1 MQTLVPPEWIG
12 CKKQVHHHHHKTQS
26 TRNSSLDWCKS
37 GAIDQEIDTR
47 GYWPVPSVLSQWLDK
62 PVHSAMSQTYANI
75 LKSNSPLP
83 QCQPHP
89 MQPKIDPQAN
99 GMQQSLN
106 MSQTIC
112 WIWLCPL
119 LPPLQ
124 PVTLISST
132 TMTNM
137 ADYATKLMST
147 KTELTT
153 LWTII
158 TLAVEQIKSAIESLP
173 RASLSNAMETEAK
186 HPIPKSHSCPS
197 PIDIHDLVTNLNHEI
212 ATIVI
217 KTRALFQQ
225 QATSML
231 TTCTMQLSITWIS
244 IRTNVGLPS

>member
-1 MQTLVPPEWIG
+1 
-12 CKKQVHHHHHKTQS
+12 
-26 TRNSSLDWCKS
+26 
-37 GAIDQEIDTR
+37 
-47 GYWPVPSVLSQWLDK
+47 
-62 PVHSAMSQTYANI
+62 
-75 LKSNSPLP
+75 
-83 QCQPHP
+83 
-89 MQPKIDPQAN
+89 
-99 GMQQSLN
+99 

-147 KTELTT
+147 KTELAT

-173 RASLSNAMETEAK
+173 RTSLSNAMEIEAK
-186 HPIPKSHSCPS
+186 NPTPKSHSCPS

-225 QATSML
+225 QVTSML
-231 TTCTMQLSITWIS
+231 TTCTMQLPITWIS
-244 IRTNVGLPS
+244 IWTSVGLPSLVAPYPFSLPNFGRVNYPCYPTGEGNVIQWTYRNVWQTYQDQRRRLKTKK